1 MTGFIS
7 KCAMANSR
15 HYSNTDNPV
24 DFPSGTPTLKSNA
37 MASTVSHAEDC
48 LYGILEDIKDYGT
61 PEQREAIYNS
71 LESLETLYFLL
82 REEE

>member
-7 KCAMANSR
+7 KRAMANSR
-15 HYSNTDNPV
+15 E
-24 DFPSGTPTLKSNA
+24 GTPTLKSDA
-37 MASTVSHAEDC
+37 MASTVSHAENC
-48 LYGILEDIKDYGT
+48 LYDILQDIKDRGT
-61 PEQREAIYNS
+61 PEQQEAIYNS